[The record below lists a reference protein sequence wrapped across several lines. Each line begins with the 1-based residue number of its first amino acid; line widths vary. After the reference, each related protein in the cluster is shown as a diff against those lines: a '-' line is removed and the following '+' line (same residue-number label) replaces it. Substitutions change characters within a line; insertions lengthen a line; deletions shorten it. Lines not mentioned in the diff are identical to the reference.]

1 MKKGKVGFFDS
12 GFGGLS
18 ILKNVIK
25 DLPEYDYIY
34 LGDTAR
40 NPYGTRT
47 QEAIYKYTKQAM
59 EFLIEEG
66 CELIIIACNSA
77 SSEALPRIQEEIIN
91 NNYKDKRILGV
102 IIPASEEA
110 VKITKN
116 GEVGVIATSST
127 VSSNAFSREIAK
139 LNKNLNVHQVACPLL
154 VSLVES
160 GEEDDQIIKPILS
173 KYLNDKKFKG
183 IDTLILGCTH
193 YSLLK
198 DNIFKVLERSGK
210 KINIIDEGVVVSK
223 KLKKYLE
230 RHPEIENKLSKN
242 GGKVF
247 YTTDLTN
254 GFQEKGSLFLGQEIK
269 VEKINLE

>member
-47 QEAIYKYTKQAM
+47 QETIYQYTKQAM
-59 EFLIEEG
+59 EFLLEEG
-66 CELIIIACNSA
+66 CELIVIACNSA
-77 SSEALPRIQEEIIN
+77 SSEALPRIQEEIVN
-91 NNYKDKRILGV
+91 NKHKEKRILGV

-110 VKITKN
+110 VSVSKN
-116 GEVGVIATSST
+116 REVGVIATTST
-127 VSSNAFSREIAK
+127 VSSDAFPREIAK
-139 LNKNLNVHQVACPLL
+139 LNNSISVHQVVCPLL

-160 GEEDDQIIKPILS
+160 NEEDSEIIKPVLN
-173 KYLNDKKFKG
+173 KYLNDSKLDK

-193 YSLLK
+193 YGLLK
-198 DNIFKVLERSGK
+198 DKISKVLEESGR
-210 KINIIDEGVVVSK
+210 KINIIDEGIVVSK
-223 KLKKYLE
+223 KLKDYLV
-230 RHPEIENKLSKN
+230 RHPEMDDKLSKN
-242 GGKVF
+242 RERKF
-247 YTTDLTN
+247 YTTDLTD
-254 GFQEKGSLFLGQEIK
+254 GFQKNGSVFLGQEIN
-269 VEKINLE
+269 VEKIIL

>member
-25 DLPEYDYIY
+25 NLPEYDYVY

-47 QEAIYKYTKQAM
+47 QETIYQYTKQGM
-59 EFLIEEG
+59 EFLIEQD

-77 SSEALPRIQEEIIN
+77 SSEALPRIQEDLIN
-91 NNYKDKRILGV
+91 CKNTNRRILGV

-110 VKITKN
+110 VEITKN
-116 GEVGVIATSST
+116 GEIGVIATSST
-127 VSSNAFSREIAK
+127 VSSNSFIKEIK
-139 LNKNLNVHQVACPLL
+139 KINEKINVHQVACPLL

-160 GEEDDQIIKPILS
+160 AESSDEITKLILK
-173 KYLNDKKFKG
+173 KYLSDPELDK

-193 YSLLK
+193 YGLLK
-198 DNIFKVLERSGK
+198 DKILEVLKELGK
-210 KINIIDEGVVVSK
+210 DISIVDEGEVVSK

-230 RHPEIENKLSKN
+230 RHPEIDIELSKN
-242 GGKVF
+242 SKRKF
-247 YTTDLTN
+247 YTTDLTDGFKKN
-254 GFQEKGSLFLGQEIK
+254 GSVFLGQEIK
-269 VEKINLE
+269 VEKVKLE